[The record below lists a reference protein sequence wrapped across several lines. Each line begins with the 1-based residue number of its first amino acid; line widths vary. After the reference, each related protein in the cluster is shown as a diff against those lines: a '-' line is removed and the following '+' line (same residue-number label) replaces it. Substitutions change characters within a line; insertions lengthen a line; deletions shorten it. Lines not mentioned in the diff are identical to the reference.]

1 MLKNC
6 RGYTLL
12 EMLVAFSVLLLLL
25 THTLPLYIHVKQER
39 KNVQMDKAAVK
50 LLHRKM
56 LEYKYDGA
64 LSDSFT
70 ETQEGVTYYI
80 DWHKEQPPFFKTC
93 ISWEDLNKRHQKRC
107 DYIKR

>member
-1 MLKNC
+1 M
-6 RGYTLL
+6 L

-39 KNVQMDKAAVK
+39 KNIEMDKAAVK
-50 LLHRKM
+50 LLHHKI

-64 LSDSFT
+64 LPDSFT
-70 ETQEGVTYYI
+70 EKQGEVAYHI
-80 DWHKEQPPFFKTC
+80 EWHKEPSAFFKAC
-93 ISWEDLNKRHQKRC
+93 ISWEDLNKRQQKRC

>member
-12 EMLVAFSVLLLLL
+12 EMLVAFSILFLLLA
-25 THTLPLYIHVKQER
+25 HMLPLYIQIKQER
-39 KNVQMDKAAVK
+39 KNIDIEKAAVK
-50 LLHRKM
+50 LLHEKM

-64 LSDSFT
+64 FPSPSNRVLDGMMYEVT
-70 ETQEGVTYYI
+70 WQQE
-80 DWHKEQPPFFKTC
+80 EQSLFKVC
-93 ISWEDLNKRHQKRC
+93 ISWEDLSKRSKKRC